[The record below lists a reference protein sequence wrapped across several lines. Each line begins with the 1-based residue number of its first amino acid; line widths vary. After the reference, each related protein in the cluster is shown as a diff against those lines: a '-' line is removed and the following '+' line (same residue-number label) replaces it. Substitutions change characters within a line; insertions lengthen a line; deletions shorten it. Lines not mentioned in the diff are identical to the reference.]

1 MYFGGQKPGP
11 QKWEELWRNKE
22 HFVHFRDVGGSAFL
36 LKLCKRLSSFDSVVN
51 AYLVICAADWK
62 LGSCSSSHTALQ
74 VMRGVNPTL
83 PHFKVCLFLVCPCF
97 KRIFTLAKPLA
108 RNVPGTQ
115 QQTLHSHSMLPASV
129 MREARQKDNNS
140 GSFDVKTAI
149 ANKQPVI
156 TKNIFFE
163 FKVSKLRFLYK
174 AAIASGEDVL
184 SRSKKTTPT
193 VCLCSEDNSSLS
205 FSYSAIKKKK
215 KIPLHWIHRKVILSE
230 LL

>member
-1 MYFGGQKPGP
+1 
-11 QKWEELWRNKE
+11 
-22 HFVHFRDVGGSAFL
+22 
-36 LKLCKRLSSFDSVVN
+36 
-51 AYLVICAADWK
+51 
-62 LGSCSSSHTALQ
+62 
-74 VMRGVNPTL
+74 MRGVNPTL

-205 FSYSAIKKKK
+205 FSYSAIKKKNKSHCIEYTERFFCQNYCKAHSCSITKIHAQRERDLLHK
-215 KIPLHWIHRKVILSE
+215 KNTRQILQ
-230 LL
+230 